1 MLVTAFEANE
11 DVPSMKNVTN
21 CLLHEERKLTERMVS
36 DARREGTMTGK
47 QRPKGQR
54 LKCHHCGKFGHIRP
68 NCSEWDKSKG
78 GSNEKESRSTKV
90 RVNGAEVR
98 RRDSGS
104 SDGDCV
110 GLMVNHVLSSS
121 SAGGLNEWIVDSHLL

>member
-11 DVPSMKNVTN
+11 DVPKMKNVTN

-36 DARREGTMTGK
+36 DAR
-47 QRPKGQR
+47 RPKGQR

-78 GSNEKESRSTKV
+78 GSNEKESRSAKV

-110 GLMVNHVLSSS
+110 GLMVNHVSSAS